1 MPSPTHSTLLPN
13 PRHHFMIPR
22 VRRFLIEHLKRLP
35 IQFRKLSLESDP
47 VQPRNIVPIII
58 LQKQCQT
65 VSIPKLRPLD
75 LQLLDLI
82 GL

>member
-1 MPSPTHSTLLPN
+1 MPSPTHSTPFSN
-13 PRHHFMIPR
+13 PRHHFMILR

-35 IQFRKLSLESDP
+35 IQFRNLSLESDP
-47 VQPRNIVPIII
+47 IQPRKIVPIII
-58 LQKQCQT
+58 LQKQRQI